1 MANAESKQN
10 ELLKAAAFL
19 AAAEQV
25 AATARKCERVKTDS
39 KGKVKK
45 TKKGETIKAITPTAE
60 EAKEWLFKVQPTLE
74 ALIEAA
80 KAARIEA
87 TKLGEKKSVSGQYSI
102 AASKVETLSV
112 KDKKLIAVAS
122 KQMKRAMN
130 LKALARVFAVYLT
143 K

>member
-1 MANAESKQN
+1 MANAENKN
-10 ELLKAAAFL
+10 ALLKAAAFI

-25 AATARKCERVKTDS
+25 AATARKCERVKTDD

-45 TKKGETIKAITPTAE
+45 NRKGVPMKAIAPTAE

-80 KAARIEA
+80 KAARTEA
-87 TKLGEKKSVSGQYSI
+87 SKLGEKKAVSGEYSV
-102 AASKVETLSV
+102 AASKVATLSV
-112 KDKKLIAVAS
+112 KDKKLIAIAS

-130 LKALARVFAVYLT
+130 LKSLARVFAAYLT